1 MPLDD
6 MNPSSINWT
15 DSGELEVLTFDLRG
29 ETFALEAVLVRE
41 IVDLIAST
49 AVPGASSLVGGIIN
63 FRGKIIPLAD
73 LGLAFDMPAGE
84 ASVDS
89 RIIVIELTIGEESCF
104 VGLRTDK
111 VHEVATL
118 RASASEEPPIVGMSW
133 RRDYV
138 RRLVRRENDI
148 VVLPD
153 LDAIFAPTAGL
164 ADAIAGAATSVR

>member
-6 MNPSSINWT
+6 MNPSPINWT

-29 ETFALEAVLVRE
+29 ETFALEAILVRE
-41 IVDLIAST
+41 IVDLMPST
-49 AVPGASSLVGGIIN
+49 AVPGASPLVGGIIN
-63 FRGKIIPLAD
+63 FRGKIIPFAD
-73 LGLAFDMPAGE
+73 IGLAFGMPAGE
-84 ASVDS
+84 PSVDS
-89 RIIVIELTIGEESCF
+89 RIIVIELPVDEETCF

-118 RASASEEPPIVGMSW
+118 SAAASEEPPVVGMRW

-153 LDAIFAPTAGL
+153 LHAIFAPLTNNPEAS
-164 ADAIAGAATSVR
+164 AMAV